1 MSLSLSSQDIAVL
14 KQSFFLT
21 FWRSEASLVPFVR
34 VPPYESRLVQKSN
47 LNNKVKS
54 TISCMWAK
62 DGQVGSGRGSKQPIL
77 VTKLPRNLSFSS
89 LPTFF
94 VQLPRMASS
103 VYTSSLLYI
112 SRSFSPGLSRLEVW
126 QQRPPPLQ
134 SSSIASAM
142 VLWSYESYSVLVLIF
157 VT

>member
-62 DGQVGSGRGSKQPIL
+62 DGQVGSGRGSKQPTL
-77 VTKLPRNLSFSS
+77 VTKLREISAFRAFLPFLSSCQGWLRQCTHLLCCIYLDPS
-89 LPTFF
+89 LPDYQDLKSDNNVPHHCRARATRQPWFYDH
-94 VQLPRMASS
+94 M
-103 VYTSSLLYI
+103 
-112 SRSFSPGLSRLEVW
+112 SRIVS
-126 QQRPPPLQ
+126 
-134 SSSIASAM
+134 
-142 VLWSYESYSVLVLIF
+142 WS
-157 VT
+157 